1 MAIKYYT
8 KINQKVND
16 KYNNPIKYIN
26 DEKSKFQLTTT
37 KIEKYQIDLEKIE
50 NCKTQ
55 GTIITSKE
63 KIILNEE
70 KPTKYFFI
78 QEKKINKKHITC
90 LQNEQGKLLTAN

>member
-8 KINQKVND
+8 KINQKIND

-50 NCKTQ
+50 NYKTQ
-55 GTIITSKE
+55 GTIISKE